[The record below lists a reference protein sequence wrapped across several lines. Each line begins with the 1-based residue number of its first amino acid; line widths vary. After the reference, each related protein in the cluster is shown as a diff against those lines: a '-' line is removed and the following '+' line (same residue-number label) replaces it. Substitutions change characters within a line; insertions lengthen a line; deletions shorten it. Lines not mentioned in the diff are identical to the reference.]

1 MKFFVFIC
9 ITGLLIACNNNK
21 KPEQE
26 NNASIART
34 LSDSLYHEVMKGH
47 DSAMKDIGPLVRYKE
62 LVKKQRDSLT
72 ALKTKNPDLLK
83 VLAVVSDSLDNAET
97 LMNTWMQ
104 EFDPE
109 KTGKTE
115 KEKVVFFTLEKEKV
129 DTIKVRMTRSIQQAK
144 TVTGK

>member
-9 ITGLLIACNNNK
+9 LTGLLIACNNNK

-26 NNASIART
+26 NNASIVRT

-47 DSAMKDIGPLVRYKE
+47 DLAMKDIGPMIRYKA
-62 LVKKQRDSLT
+62 LIKMQKDSLA
-72 ALKTKNPDLLK
+72 ALKPKNSGLLK
-83 VLAVVSDSLDNAET
+83 TLAAVSDSLDNANA

-109 KTGKTE
+109 KAGKTE
-115 KEKVVFFTLEKEKV
+115 EEKVAFFTAEKEKV
-129 DTIKVRMTRSIQQAK
+129 DTIKVRMVRSIELAK
-144 TVTGK
+144 TIMGK